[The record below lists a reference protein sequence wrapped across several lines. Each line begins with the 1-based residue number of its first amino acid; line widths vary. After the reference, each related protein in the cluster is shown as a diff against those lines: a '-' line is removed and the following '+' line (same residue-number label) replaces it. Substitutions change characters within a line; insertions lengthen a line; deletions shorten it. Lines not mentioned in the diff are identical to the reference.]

1 LNRSTV
7 LSLATVLFKSYFRA
21 SRLGRRS
28 FFSNPRA
35 LLAIDLVLFA
45 VPFGLLAY
53 ALPLVP
59 ANFQSNIRS
68 VAVQALVVVPVV
80 LTGAVIVAGVL
91 FELGQSSGLASSEA
105 VNWLPVSPSEYIL
118 ASSISVAF
126 TYSPL
131 FFLCLGVV
139 IPLAVNFGM
148 VSAVPLFVS
157 VSFVAYLWGAVLV
170 EALRAVM
177 NRISSSVYKKSG
189 RAGVA
194 LRIIVVVI
202 LLVALQMAFNPYVLY
217 VALSGIV
224 NGISLVWFLPMV
236 WPSVAIVSFLAADA
250 FRATAFTLLSL
261 IFTLLIF
268 EGASRLRAKYWS
280 PVPVSIAVSTST
292 VYVPQGKSLL
302 WLDPVAYA
310 IASKELR
317 SLTRRREMTRFL
329 AIPVMIVVAS
339 LIPVL
344 TSGTDTNAAAR
355 VSLSEGV
362 GLFLLAEASII
373 LPLMLSSISIGQ
385 EGKSISN
392 FYMLPIS
399 VKELVNGKVFLS
411 WVLSGVGILGI
422 ALLMQFLSPV
432 AILQFLVVLV
442 VALFNVL
449 IQGYVGLGAGSR
461 YPNFTIGPRARYI
474 TFTGFIVAFFIG
486 LLMTAGT
493 FTPLI
498 MHDAGFLGTLSLG
511 SVGSALLTIVLT
523 AAVGITF
530 LVLARSYCLQGVK
543 KLLSNM
549 EA

>member
-1 LNRSTV
+1 LKRSTV

-28 FFSNPRA
+28 FFSNPRV
-35 LLAIDLVLFA
+35 LLAIDLALFA
-45 VPFGLLAY
+45 VPFALLAY
-53 ALPLVP
+53 ALPFVP
-59 ANFQSNIRS
+59 ANFRHNYIQP
-68 VAVQALVVVPVV
+68 VAVEALVVVPVI

-118 ASSISVAF
+118 ASSVSVAF

-131 FFLCLGVV
+131 FFLCLGFV
-139 IPLAVNFGM
+139 IPLAVSFGM
-148 VSAVPLFVS
+148 LSAVPLFVS
-157 VSFVAYLWGAVLV
+157 ISFVAYLWGAVLV

-177 NRISSSVYKKSG
+177 NRISSGVYKKSG

-202 LLVALQMAFNPYVLY
+202 LLVGLQTAFNPYILY
-217 VALSGIV
+217 IALSGIV
-224 NGISLVWFLPMV
+224 NGISLVWFVPMV

-268 EGASRLRAKYWS
+268 EGTSRLRAKYWS

-302 WLDPVAYA
+302 WLDPVAFA

-344 TSGTDTNAAAR
+344 TSGTDTK

-399 VKELVNGKVFLS
+399 VKEVVNGKVFLS
-411 WVLSGVGILGI
+411 WLLSGVGILGI

-442 VALFNVL
+442 AALFNIL

-474 TFTGFIVAFFIG
+474 TFTGFFVSFVIG

-493 FTPLI
+493 FIPLI
-498 MHDAGFLGTLSLG
+498 VYNG
-511 SVGSALLTIVLT
+511 SIGSALLTIVLT
-523 AAVGITF
+523 AAVGTIL
-530 LVLARSYCLQGVK
+530 LVLARIYCMQGVK
-543 KLLSNM
+543 KLFSNM